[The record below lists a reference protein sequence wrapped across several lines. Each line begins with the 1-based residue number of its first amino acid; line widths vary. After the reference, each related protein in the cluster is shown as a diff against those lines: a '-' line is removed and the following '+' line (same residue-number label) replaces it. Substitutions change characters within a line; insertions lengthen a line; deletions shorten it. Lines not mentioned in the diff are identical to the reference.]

1 MVPSFI
7 SMMAPIV
14 QRKGLP
20 KIIGHEALYSTS
32 ITRKSTGTRLLLTII
47 RTSLILHKGF
57 FLATSTRGTS
67 K

>member
-7 SMMAPIV
+7 SMMSPTV
-14 QRKGLP
+14 RRKGLP
-20 KIIGHEALYSTS
+20 KIIGHEALHSTL

-47 RTSLILHKGF
+47 RTSLILPKGF
-57 FLATSTRGTS
+57 FLATSAGGTS